1 MVEFFALSVISA
13 IHASGNDYKLTPDI
27 DAQNAIVYEH
37 LDNSHYFK
45 IWASLEDR
53 QYHLSQIVINK
64 DCELLFELTE
74 KHDTIN
80 SVIKSITLTI
90 ERLKNG

>member
-1 MVEFFALSVISA
+1 MIEFFALSVINA
-13 IHASGNDYKLTPDI
+13 INANGNNFPLMPDV

-37 LDNSHYFK
+37 GEIKHYFK
-45 IWASLEDR
+45 IHASLADR
-53 QYHLSQIVINK
+53 HYHLTYISINK
-64 DCELLFELTE
+64 DCELLFELSE

-90 ERLKNG
+90 EGMENG